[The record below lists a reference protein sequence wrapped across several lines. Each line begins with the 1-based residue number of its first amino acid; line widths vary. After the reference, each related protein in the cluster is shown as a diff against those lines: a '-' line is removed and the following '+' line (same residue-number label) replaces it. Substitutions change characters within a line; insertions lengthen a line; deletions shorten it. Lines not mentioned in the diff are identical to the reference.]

1 MRSLRALVPIV
12 VLLLTGCASF
22 VASPGDY
29 ASYRATRTAADLD
42 ERMRAV
48 RLYLER
54 HPEGAFASEVS
65 SFYERAEPLY
75 FEARKSTIAG
85 LRAYLEALPDGPHAE
100 EARTRLSA
108 LIRRES
114 R

>member
-1 MRSLRALVPIV
+1 MRSALLWTITLF
-12 VLLLTGCASF
+12 LLVGCAPF
-22 VASPGDY
+22 LASNEDY
-29 ASYRATRTAADLD
+29 ASYRATRTASNLD

-48 RLYLER
+48 RVYLDE
-54 HPEGAFASEVS
+54 HPRGAFASEVT

-75 FEARKSTIAG
+75 YEARKSTIPG
-85 LRAYLEALPDGPHAE
+85 LRAYLEALPNGPHAE
-100 EARTRLSA
+100 EAQARLSA